1 MAFFQFFEDLFHNG
15 FAEEDSLCTHTELF
29 TILTDGSH
37 LAVIQIYDLTMAA
50 HQRCLLFFEIFGI
63 YALGYFPSA
72 GHL

>member
-1 MAFFQFFEDLFHNG
+1 MAFFQFFEDFFHYG
-15 FAEEDSLCTHTELF
+15 LTEQDSLGAHTELF